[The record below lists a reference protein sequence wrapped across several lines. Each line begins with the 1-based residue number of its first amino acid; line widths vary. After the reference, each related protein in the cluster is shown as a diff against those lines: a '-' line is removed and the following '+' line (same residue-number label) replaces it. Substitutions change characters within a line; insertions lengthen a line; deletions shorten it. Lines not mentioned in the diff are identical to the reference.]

1 MIDVTL
7 LGPLSEAAGTRK
19 TDATAST
26 IGELIDVLSER
37 YGTLFKKRAKS
48 CRIVVNGTPIQFIKG
63 KKTELKTGD
72 EVAFLVPIGGG

>member
-19 TDATAST
+19 TQATADT
-26 IGELIDVLSER
+26 VAELLDVLATR
-37 YGTLFKKRAKS
+37 YGALFKKRVKT
-48 CRIVVNGTPIQFIKG
+48 CKIVVNGSPIQFIKG
-63 KKTELKTGD
+63 KKTQLKSGD